1 LFKKW
6 FELKRLQSEYL
17 RNQSLRG
24 KKGEVKCSKCGK
36 DLLVTMEDNELMVFC
51 WDCYRHAVP
60 STETL
65 LKCSAGM
72 KRFYMEHPEAKKLMP
87 VAEKRI

>member
-1 LFKKW
+1 MARIPWNK
-6 FELKRLQSEYL
+6 
-17 RNQSLRG
+17 G
-24 KKGEVKCSKCGK
+24 KKMSEEQRMVLSKVKTGK
-36 DLLVTMEDNELMVFC
+36 
-51 WDCYRHAVP
+51 HP